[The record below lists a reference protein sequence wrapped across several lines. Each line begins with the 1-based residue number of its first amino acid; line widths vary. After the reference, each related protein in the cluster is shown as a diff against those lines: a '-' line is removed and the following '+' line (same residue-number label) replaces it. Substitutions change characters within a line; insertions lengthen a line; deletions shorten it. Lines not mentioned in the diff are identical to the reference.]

1 MDAYDA
7 AIHVRVVRIRASVSG
22 EPSSLLSTSKGVRS
36 VGNVCCW
43 ADSGMG
49 TSAGAGDLGDSGREI
64 APVGRRY
71 SARWVYIEGW
81 INCPTDENETNERRT
96 AIKTQ
101 RTANPRRE
109 K

>member
-36 VGNVCCW
+36 VGNVCCG

-49 TSAGAGDLGDSGREI
+49 AGAGDLGDSGREI

-71 SARWVYIEGW
+71 SARWVYIEGR
-81 INCPTDENETNERRT
+81 INCHTDENETNERRT